1 VRIERDGSKFRK
13 ARCNPASDV
22 PSANWKEKRDEDS
35 RRHEDEGDEGG

>member
-22 PSANWKEKRDEDS
+22 PSANWKENS